1 MDISV
6 PFLMAV
12 VVLGNGGV
20 VFLVNVGNDV
30 SVVDVVVVAVDMLV
44 VNVDGSVVVLVVGD
58 IVEVTLVD
66 VVPSAVVTGP
76 AVVVAV
82 VVGV

>member
-1 MDISV
+1 
-6 PFLMAV
+6 MAV